1 MNLLALHSSDWIVIT
16 ILVVI
21 FASIIGGMVKFV
33 QAIKILR
40 KGPPQIDEE
49 VLLEQQREYEEHEQ
63 ND

>member
-1 MNLLALHSSDWIVIT
+1 MNILALHSSDWIVIT

-21 FASIIGGMVKFV
+21 FASVIGGMVKFV
-33 QAIKILR
+33 QAIIILR

>member
-1 MNLLALHSSDWIVIT
+1 MNLLALHSSDWVVIT
-16 ILVVI
+16 ILIVI
-21 FASIIGGMVKFV
+21 IGSVIGGMVKFV

-49 VLLEQQREYEEHEQ
+49 VLLEQQRENEEYEQ

>member
-1 MNLLALHSSDWIVIT
+1 MNLLALQSGDWAIIT
-16 ILVVI
+16 IAILILSSV
-21 FASIIGGMVKFV
+21 IGGVVKFV

-49 VLLEQQREYEEHEQ
+49 VLLEQQHKYEEYEQ

>member
-1 MNLLALHSSDWIVIT
+1 MNILALQPGDWAVIT
-16 ILVVI
+16 ILIIILGSV
-21 FASIIGGMVKFV
+21 IGGMVKFV

-49 VLLEQQREYEEHEQ
+49 VLLEQQREYEENEQ

>member
-1 MNLLALHSSDWIVIT
+1 MNILALQAGDWAVIT
-16 ILVVI
+16 IAIIVLGSV
-21 FASIIGGMVKFV
+21 IGGMVKFV

-49 VLLEQQREYEEHEQ
+49 VLLEQQREYEENEQ